1 MERKWITA
9 GLTLII
15 LAIVLGAFGAHGL
28 KKLTSDP
35 ELLAAFDTGT
45 KYQFLQGLGLLI
57 VPFILQK
64 FELSGKLLFAAFLGG
79 ILLFSGS
86 IYLLSLAK
94 IYQLNWLRIPMIPLT
109 PIGGVIIILGWSAL
123 LFRFIQKK

>member
-9 GLTLII
+9 GLTLIM

-28 KKLTSDP
+28 KKITSDTD
-35 ELLAAFDTGT
+35 LLAAFDTGT
-45 KYQFLQGLGLLI
+45 KYQFLQGLGLLV

-64 FELSGKLLFAAFLGG
+64 FELSAKFLFSAFFGG

-94 IYQLNWLRIPMIPLT
+94 IYQLDWLRIPMIPLT
-109 PIGGVIIILGWSAL
+109 PIGGAGMILGWCIL